1 MAQAAAAAAAAA
13 VPRRES
19 GYVQVGVSFEAAR
32 QQMVVALWA
41 AEGLRMVESHED
53 VALPRPYAVARLG
66 VYGYV
71 EPCSSPDC
79 LNKEKKTSNGFLIAR
94 LSLPLAALIVFPF
107 FPARFIKRRNRVTF
121 STEVEDATPHPVW
134 RMKHLFSLDQEEAY
148 ACKLEVSVWN
158 YSHSGKHECLGEGRK
173 VQLFPLRYSQA

>member
-1 MAQAAAAAAAAA
+1 MAGASPQQMAQAAAAAAAAA

-71 EPCSSPDC
+71 EP
-79 LNKEKKTSNGFLIAR
+79 
-94 LSLPLAALIVFPF
+94 
-107 FPARFIKRRNRVTF
+107 
-121 STEVEDATPHPVW
+121 
-134 RMKHLFSLDQEEAY
+134 
-148 ACKLEVSVWN
+148 
-158 YSHSGKHECLGEGRK
+158 
-173 VQLFPLRYSQA
+173 

>member
-71 EPCSSPDC
+71 EPWLPR
-79 LNKEKKTSNGFLIAR
+79 LFEQEKKNFKRIFNCKT
-94 LSLPLAALIVFPF
+94 FP
-107 FPARFIKRRNRVTF
+107 PPCRANCF
-121 STEVEDATPHPVW
+121 SF
-134 RMKHLFSLDQEEAY
+134 FSL
-148 ACKLEVSVWN
+148 LVS
-158 YSHSGKHECLGEGRK
+158 
-173 VQLFPLRYSQA
+173 